1 MALDSSILCDFLE
14 IVYYSGNFLE
24 VLTEAGH
31 TIYTITMHSHNIDI
45 YTLGFPVAQ
54 TVKNLPAMQ
63 ETLV

>member
-1 MALDSSILCDFLE
+1 MVSDSPIPCDFLE

-31 TIYTITMHSHNIDI
+31 TIYIITMHSHNIDI